1 LLAGDWKLFDNS
13 VRHLLLPSI
22 TLGYFSTAVLLRMTR
37 SALLEALG
45 QDYVRTARAKGL
57 SERLVIIRH
66 ALKNALI
73 PVLTT
78 IGITFGSLLS
88 GAVLTETIFGWPG
101 LGRYA
106 TASAVSLDFP
116 AVMGVTLVA
125 AVVYPIVNTLV
136 DLGYRALDPRVE
148 VDS

>member
-1 LLAGDWKLFDNS
+1 
-13 VRHLLLPSI
+13 
-22 TLGYFSTAVLLRMTR
+22 M
-37 SALLEALG
+37 
-45 QDYVRTARAKGL
+45 
-57 SERLVIIRH
+57 RH
-66 ALKNALI
+66 ALRNAFI

-78 IGITFGSLLS
+78 LGITFGSLLS

-125 AVVYPIVNTLV
+125 AIVYPIVNTLV
-136 DLGYRALDPRVE
+136 DLSYRLFDPRVE
-148 VDS
+148 VN